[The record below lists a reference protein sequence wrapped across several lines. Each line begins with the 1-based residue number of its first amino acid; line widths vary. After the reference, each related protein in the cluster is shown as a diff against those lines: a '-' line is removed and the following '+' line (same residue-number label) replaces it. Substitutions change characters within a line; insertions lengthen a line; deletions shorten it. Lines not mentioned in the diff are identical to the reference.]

1 MFPDRWPGAGLLLL
15 RSAVGMALIT
25 QGIAYFGNKHDPEPL
40 VLTVMSV
47 MSLLGLLLVIGFLTR
62 FVAIAAALATLGCI
76 FSLLPMTKFGPL
88 VTPTT
93 AALVAVIAIAV
104 TCLGPGALSLDA
116 RLFGRREIIIP
127 MTLSNAPSSL
137 VIKSDAGASSKRKE

>member
-15 RSAVGMALIT
+15 RLAAGAILIT
-25 QGIAYFGNKHDPEPL
+25 QGIACLGDERDLGLL
-40 VLTVMSV
+40 VLTVISV
-47 MSLLGLLLVIGFLTR
+47 MSLLGLLLLMGFLTR
-62 FVAIAAALATLGCI
+62 FVAIASVLVALGCI
-76 FSLLPMTKFGPL
+76 FSLLPISRVGPL

-93 AALVAVIAIAV
+93 AALVVVIAIAI

-127 MTLSNAPSSL
+127 TN
-137 VIKSDAGASSKRKE
+137 ISK

>member
-15 RSAVGMALIT
+15 RSATGMVLIT
-25 QGIAYFGNKHDPEPL
+25 QGIAYFSDKRDPEFF
-40 VLTVMSV
+40 VLTVTSV
-47 MSLLGLLLVIGFLTR
+47 MSLLGLLLVIGLLTR
-62 FVAIAAALATLGCI
+62 FVAIGAALATLGSI
-76 FSLLPMTKFGPL
+76 FSLLPITKVGPL

-93 AALVAVIAIAV
+93 AALAAVIAIAV

-127 MTLSNAPSSL
+127 ANLSNAPSL
-137 VIKSDAGASSKRKE
+137 LAFESDAGTGSKRKE